1 MSGHS
6 KWSTIKHKKALLD
19 AKRGK
24 KFTKLI
30 KEITV
35 AARLG
40 GGDPSGNARLR
51 LLLDKAKEI
60 NMPLENAQRAI
71 KKGTGELAGQAYEAQ
86 TYEGYGPHNIALMID
101 VLTDNKN
108 KAIAELR
115 HVFSRNGGRIADAG
129 AVGWMFQRVGIVT
142 GAGKTTE
149 DILLENLL
157 DHEIITITVESD
169 EANDNSFEIVCEPK
183 SLEAV
188 KEILTQQLKLTI
200 EEADLG
206 WYAAQKTTLDQ
217 AQAEQVLEFLQAIE
231 ELDDVQSVYTN
242 ME

>member
-6 KWSTIKHKKALLD
+6 KWSTIKHKKAILD

-40 GGDPSGNARLR
+40 GGDAVGNPRLR
-51 LLLDKAKEI
+51 LLLEKAKEI
-60 NMPLENAQRAI
+60 NMPMENATRAI
-71 KKGTGELAGQAYEAQ
+71 KKGTGELPGQAYEAQ
-86 TYEGYGPHNIALMID
+86 TYEGYGPHNIAVMID

-115 HVFSRNGGRIADAG
+115 HVFSRNGGHIADAG
-129 AVGWMFQRVGIVT
+129 AVAWMFQRAGIISGT
-142 GAGKTTE
+142 GTITE
-149 DILLENLL
+149 DQLLENLL
-157 DHEIITITVESD
+157 DYDIVTISVED
-169 EANDNSFEIVCEPK
+169 DTFTIVCDPK
-183 SLEAV
+183 SLEQI
-188 KEILTQQLKLTI
+188 KDTLTKKLGLHV
-200 EEADLG
+200 EESELG
-206 WYAAQKTTLDQ
+206 WHAANKITLDQ
-217 AQAEQVLEFLQAIE
+217 TQAEEVLEFLQAVE
-231 ELDDVQSVYTN
+231 ELDDVQNLYTN

>member
-6 KWSTIKHKKALLD
+6 KWSTIKHKKALID

-40 GGDPSGNARLR
+40 GGDPSGNPRLR
-51 LLLDKAKEI
+51 LLLEKAKEI
-60 NMPLENAQRAI
+60 NMPLDNAQRAI
-71 KKGTGELAGQAYEAQ
+71 KKGTGELPGQAYEAQ
-86 TYEGYGPHNIALMID
+86 TYEGYGPENVAMMID

-129 AVGWMFQRVGIVT
+129 AVGWMFQRVGIISGT
-142 GAGKTTE
+142 GKTTE
-149 DILLENLL
+149 DTLLENLL
-157 DHEIITITVESD
+157 DYDVIAISVQDGDT
-169 EANDNSFEIVCEPK
+169 FEVICEQK
-183 SLEAV
+183 ALEAI
-188 KEILTQQLKLTI
+188 KETLTKKLGLHV
-200 EEADLG
+200 EEAELG
-206 WYAAQKTTLDQ
+206 WHAENKTTLNQ
-217 AQAEQVLEFLQAIE
+217 EQAERVLEFLQAVE
-231 ELDDVQSVYTN
+231 ELDDVQNVYTT

>member
-6 KWSTIKHKKALLD
+6 KWSTIKHKKALID

-30 KEITV
+30 KEMTV

-40 GGDPSGNARLR
+40 GGDASGNPRLR
-51 LLLDKAKEI
+51 LLLEKAKEI
-60 NMPLENAQRAI
+60 NMPLENATRAI
-71 KKGTGELAGQAYEAQ
+71 KKGTGELPGQAYEAQ
-86 TYEGYGPHNIALMID
+86 TYEGYGPHNVAMMID

-115 HVFSRNGGRIADAG
+115 HAFSRNGGRIADAG
-129 AVGWMFQRVGIVT
+129 AVGWMFQRVGIISGT
-142 GAGKTTE
+142 GDTTE
-149 DILLENLL
+149 DVLLENLL
-157 DHEIITITVESD
+157 DFDIIALSAQD
-169 EANDNSFEIVCEPK
+169 CAFEVICDPK

-188 KEILTQQLKLTI
+188 KDVIKNKLKLHV
-200 EEADLG
+200 EDAELG
-206 WYAAQKTTLDQ
+206 WHSAQKTELDQ
-217 AQAEQVLEFLQAIE
+217 TQAEDVLNFLQILE
-231 ELDDVQSVYTN
+231 ELDDVQDVYTN

>member
-40 GGDPSGNARLR
+40 GGDPSGNPRLR
-51 LLLDKAKEI
+51 LLLEKAKEI
-60 NMPLENAQRAI
+60 NMPLDNAQRAI
-71 KKGTGELAGQAYEAQ
+71 KKGTGELPGQAYEAQ
-86 TYEGYGPHNIALMID
+86 TYEGYGPENVAMMID

-129 AVGWMFQRVGIVT
+129 AVGWMFQRVGIVSGT
-142 GAGKTTE
+142 GKTTE
-149 DILLENLL
+149 DALLESLL
-157 DHEIITITVESD
+157 DYDIIALSVEEDSY
-169 EANDNSFEIVCEPK
+169 EVVCEPK
-183 SLEAV
+183 ALEPV
-188 KEILTQQLKLTI
+188 KETLKKMGLHV
-200 EEADLG
+200 EEAELG
-206 WYAAQKTTLDQ
+206 WHAANKTTLNQ
-217 AQAEQVLEFLQAIE
+217 EQAEKVLEFLQAVE
-231 ELDDVQSVYTN
+231 ELDDVQNVYTT

>member
-6 KWSTIKHKKALLD
+6 KWSTIKHKKAILD

-35 AARLG
+35 SARLG
-40 GGDPSGNARLR
+40 GGDPAGNPRLR

-71 KKGTGELAGQAYEAQ
+71 KKGTGELPGQAYEAQ
-86 TYEGYGPHNIALMID
+86 TYEGYGPHNVALMID

-129 AVGWMFQRVGIVT
+129 AVGWMFQRAAIVT
-142 GAGKTTE
+142 GTGKTTE
-149 DILLENLL
+149 DTLLEHLL
-157 DHEIITITVESD
+157 DFAIITLSVTDDSYEII
-169 EANDNSFEIVCEPK
+169 CEPK
-183 SLEAV
+183 SLEQV
-188 KEILTQQLKLTI
+188 KEVLVKELGLTI
-200 EEADLG
+200 EEAELG
-206 WYAAQKTTLDQ
+206 WYAQQKIALNQT
-217 AQAEQVLEFLQAIE
+217 QAEEVLTFLQAVE
-231 ELDDVQSVYTN
+231 ELDDVQNVYTN

>member
-40 GGDPSGNARLR
+40 GGDPSGNPRLR
-51 LLLDKAKEI
+51 LLLEKAKEI
-60 NMPLENAQRAI
+60 NMPLDNAQRAI
-71 KKGTGELAGQAYEAQ
+71 KKGTGELPGQAYEAQ
-86 TYEGYGPHNIALMID
+86 TYEGYGPENVALMID

-129 AVGWMFQRVGIVT
+129 AVGWMFHRVGIISGT
-142 GAGKTTE
+142 GKTGE
-149 DILLENLL
+149 DQLLESLL
-157 DHEIITITVESD
+157 DYDIMTLSVED
-169 EANDNSFEIVCEPK
+169 ESFEVVCEPK
-183 SLEAV
+183 SLEQV
-188 KEILTQQLKLTI
+188 KEALKKMGLHI
-200 EEADLG
+200 EEAELG
-206 WYAAQKTTLDQ
+206 WHSSNKTRLNQ
-217 AQAEQVLEFLQAIE
+217 EQAEKVLEFLQAVE
-231 ELDDVQSVYTN
+231 ELDDVQNVYTT